1 MITKIFEIIT
11 KTGKAEKDLKNVSDG
26 VENVNVGLET
36 TNKETKK
43 LSLLGKGLDQLKK
56 VQRV

>member
-11 KTGKAEKDLKNVSDG
+11 KTGKAEKDLENVAKAADDAADG
-26 VENVNVGLET
+26 VEKVNEGLEK

-43 LSLLGKGLDQLKK
+43 LQDLVNHLD
-56 VQRV
+56 